1 MVRTVDMNQE
11 YKDIVK
17 DYYGHEAI
25 KKIKASSDQNTDIEE
40 VRENKHTSLSR
51 DS

>member
-17 DYYGHEAI
+17 DYYGHEAL
-25 KKIKASSDQNTDIEE
+25 KKIKVINNKDTDIEE